1 MQPLLKTSFEQESYT
16 PGVVLEFPKMEIE
29 KKARKSGV
37 MDEPA
42 TTSKDLDSNEREITA
57 YYRNVLGVEK
67 NKLEERLA
75 EIRRQK
81 ENIFDEV
88 KSEKDY
94 KSVEKL
100 LGEIDQNLAL
110 VKIESDKEIKK
121 WQDNL
126 DLTTRNL
133 RYHQATFGL
142 EGVIPQNKQTGS
154 LKHYGVLSVIAIV
167 EFALL
172 AIFYAESS
180 NDGYLGGLGMA
191 IMLSGLNMGLA
202 YLISEYLFEYKKPF
216 GTKKIQGII
225 GAATFS
231 CLLLIAI
238 IFAAHF
244 RFAIGEIAASSG
256 SVGSLNE
263 TWDAS
268 KLAWL
273 NIVNQGLLVTD
284 VMSWFL
290 IFTSIV
296 ISVVF
301 VRKLQSYQ
309 NTNNKHWDLYQ
320 SVNIAKQE
328 LEVAKKIFLEKVN
341 TVFNS
346 KKNEVETLSKKS
358 NNRIDSL
365 RQFWDKYNSDISV
378 FKHYVDEVEDACNRN
393 LSTYRVVN
401 RQIATSEAPTY
412 FSSKYALPDVK
423 KYIDEF
429 QDGYKD
435 SGASEIQPNVN
446 KFDKYVASSVK
457 KIQEKQEQYFNQ
469 LHI

>member
-1 MQPLLKTSFEQESYT
+1 
-16 PGVVLEFPKMEIE
+16 
-29 KKARKSGV
+29 
-37 MDEPA
+37 
-42 TTSKDLDSNEREITA
+42 
-57 YYRNVLGVEK
+57 
-67 NKLEERLA
+67 LA

-81 ENIFDEV
+81 ENILDEV

-94 KSVEKL
+94 KEIERL

-121 WQDNL
+121 SQANL
-126 DLTTRNL
+126 DLATRNL
-133 RYHQATFGL
+133 RYHQASYGL
-142 EGVIPQNKQTGS
+142 EGVVPKNKKTGS
-154 LKHYGVLSVIAIV
+154 LKHYGVLFGIAIV

-172 AIFYAESS
+172 AMFYAESS

-225 GAATFS
+225 GAITFS
-231 CLLLIAI
+231 CILLVAI

-256 SVGSLNE
+256 SAGSLNE
-263 TWDAS
+263 AWDAS
-268 KLAWL
+268 KLAWV
-273 NIVNQGLLVTD
+273 NIVNHGLLVSD

-290 IFTSIV
+290 IFTSIA

-309 NTNNKHWDLYQ
+309 NTSNKHWDLYQ
-320 SVNIAKQE
+320 AVNSAKQE
-328 LEVAKKIFLEKVN
+328 LEISTKSYLEKVN
-341 TVFNS
+341 AVFNL
-346 KKNEVETLSKKS
+346 KKNEVENLSKKS
-358 NNRIDSL
+358 NKRIDSL
-365 RQFWDKYNSDISV
+365 RQFWDKYKSDISV

-401 RQIATSEAPTY
+401 RQIATSEAPAY
-412 FSSKYALPDVK
+412 FSSKYALPDVTT
-423 KYIDEF
+423 YIDEF
-429 QDGYKD
+429 HNGYMD
-435 SGASEIQPNVN
+435 SGVSEIQANVN
-446 KFDKYVASSVK
+446 KFDEYVASSVK
-457 KIQEKQEQYFNQ
+457 NIQEKQKQYFNQ